1 MKKFLLALFFTAFAL
16 TGVHAQSAQQS
27 PAQPDVKPTI
37 LDPVANKRVA
47 EISAQ
52 LRCLVC
58 QNQSIADSNAELAL
72 DLKKHRGLSFPG
84 LNVRGLNVAEL
95 AMDLKKQV
103 VKQIAEGKTNQQ
115 IIDFMVDRYGDF
127 VLYNPPFKM
136 STLLLWLGP
145 ILFLVLALGG
155 LFYTMAKRKKLKPVE
170 LTAEQKRR
178 AEELLRGKE
187 PAKRRD
193 AK

>member
-16 TGVHAQSAQQS
+16 TGVHAHAQQS

-58 QNQSIADSNAELAL
+58 QNQSIADSNAELA
-72 DLKKHRGLSFPG
+72 
-84 LNVRGLNVAEL
+84 
-95 AMDLKKQV
+95 MDLKKQV

-136 STLLLWLGP
+136 NTLLLWLGP

-170 LTAEQKRR
+170 LTEEQKRR
-178 AEELLRGKE
+178 AEELLRGTE

>member
-72 DLKKHRGLSFPG
+72 DLKK
-84 LNVRGLNVAEL
+84 
-95 AMDLKKQV
+95 QV

-136 STLLLWLGP
+136 STLLLWLR
-145 ILFLVLALGG
+145 F
-155 LFYTMAKRKKLKPVE
+155 FSWF
-170 LTAEQKRR
+170 
-178 AEELLRGKE
+178 
-187 PAKRRD
+187 
-193 AK
+193 

>member
-16 TGVHAQSAQQS
+16 TGAHAQPAQQS

-58 QNQSIADSNAELAL
+58 QNQSIADSNAELA
-72 DLKKHRGLSFPG
+72 
-84 LNVRGLNVAEL
+84 
-95 AMDLKKQV
+95 MDLKKQV
-103 VKQIAEGKTNQQ
+103 VN
-115 IIDFMVDRYGDF
+115 FMVDRYGDF

-136 STLLLWLGP
+136 NTLLLWLGP

-170 LTAEQKRR
+170 LTEEQKRR
-178 AEELLRGKE
+178 AEELLRGTE

>member
-1 MKKFLLALFFTAFAL
+1 MLSLHSRVRHSLTSSPRFLTRWQTNAWRKFLPSALPGL
-16 TGVHAQSAQQS
+16 
-27 PAQPDVKPTI
+27 P
-37 LDPVANKRVA
+37 
-47 EISAQ
+47 E
-52 LRCLVC
+52 
-58 QNQSIADSNAELAL
+58 QSIADSNAELAL
-72 DLKKHRGLSFPG
+72 
-84 LNVRGLNVAEL
+84 
-95 AMDLKKQV
+95 DLKKQV

-170 LTAEQKRR
+170 LTARTKTTCRR
-178 AEELLRGKE
+178 APSRE
-187 PAKRRD
+187 
-193 AK
+193 

>member
-16 TGVHAQSAQQS
+16 TGAHAQPAQQS

-37 LDPVANKRVA
+37 LDPVA

-58 QNQSIADSNAELAL
+58 QNQSIADSN
-72 DLKKHRGLSFPG
+72 
-84 LNVRGLNVAEL
+84 AEL

-170 LTAEQKRR
+170 LTEEQKRR
-178 AEELLRGKE
+178 AEELLRGTE

>member
-72 DLKKHRGLSFPG
+72 DLKNRSSSKSPKARPISRLLTSW
-84 LNVRGLNVAEL
+84 
-95 AMDLKKQV
+95 
-103 VKQIAEGKTNQQ
+103 
-115 IIDFMVDRYGDF
+115 
-127 VLYNPPFKM
+127 
-136 STLLLWLGP
+136 ST
-145 ILFLVLALGG
+145 V
-155 LFYTMAKRKKLKPVE
+155 
-170 LTAEQKRR
+170 TATSSSTTR
-178 AEELLRGKE
+178 LLR
-187 PAKRRD
+187 
-193 AK
+193 

>member
-1 MKKFLLALFFTAFAL
+1 MKKFLLALVFTAFAL
-16 TGVHAQSAQQS
+16 TGAHAQPAQQS

-58 QNQSIADSNAELAL
+58 QNQSIADSN
-72 DLKKHRGLSFPG
+72 
-84 LNVRGLNVAEL
+84 AEL

-170 LTAEQKRR
+170 LTEEQKRR
-178 AEELLRGKE
+178 AEELLRGTE

>member
-16 TGVHAQSAQQS
+16 TGVHAHAQQS

-58 QNQSIADSNAELAL
+58 QNQSIADSNAELA
-72 DLKKHRGLSFPG
+72 
-84 LNVRGLNVAEL
+84 
-95 AMDLKKQV
+95 MDLK
-103 VKQIAEGKTNQQ
+103 KQIAEGKTNQQ

-170 LTAEQKRR
+170 LTEEQKRR
-178 AEELLRGKE
+178 AEELLRGTE

>member
-1 MKKFLLALFFTAFAL
+1 MIKRVLLTLFFAFFAVL
-16 TGVHAQSAQQS
+16 SVNAQQS
-27 PAQPDVKPTI
+27 QPQADVKPTI

-58 QNQSIADSNAELAL
+58 QNQSIADSNAELA
-72 DLKKHRGLSFPG
+72 
-84 LNVRGLNVAEL
+84 
-95 AMDLKKQV
+95 MDLKKQV
-103 VKQIAEGKTNQQ
+103 VKQIEEGKSDKQ
-115 IIDFMVDRYGDF
+115 IIDFMVERYGDF
-127 VLYNPPFKM
+127 VLYDPPFKM

-155 LFYTMAKRKKLKPVE
+155 LFYTLVQRKKIKPVE
-170 LTAEQKRR
+170 LTAEQKKR
-178 AEELLRGKE
+178 ADELLRGDA
-187 PAKRRD
+187 PAKGRS

>member
-58 QNQSIADSNAELAL
+58 QNQSIADS
-72 DLKKHRGLSFPG
+72 
-84 LNVRGLNVAEL
+84 
-95 AMDLKKQV
+95 
-103 VKQIAEGKTNQQ
+103 KTNQQ

-178 AEELLRGKE
+178 AEELLRGNE

>member
-72 DLKKHRGLSFPG
+72 DLKK
-84 LNVRGLNVAEL
+84 
-95 AMDLKKQV
+95 QV

-136 STLLLWLGP
+136 STLLLWLRP

-178 AEELLRGKE
+178 AEELLRGNE